1 MMEITT
7 LLYDIIE
14 SILPTILLA
23 LSVIGSW
30 LVFEKAGEKGW
41 KAMIPFYSDFILF
54 KIADRKKW
62 FILHLITCIIIAL
75 AWVVILLAMLF
86 GLLYLLTLGT
96 FTNGTI
102 FENVAW
108 FPIILTM
115 CICGLSACVCEGIAR
130 YHLCKGL
137 QCAFDL
143 PTGIAVGLFFLPD
156 VFLFVVGYNNRFMYT
171 PGNGTQPASE
181 NVDAHLM

>member
-1 MMEITT
+1 MIEITT

-14 SILPTILLA
+14 SVLPTLLLA
-23 LSVIGSW
+23 LSIIGSW

-62 FILHLITCIIIAL
+62 FILHIIMYIIIAL
-75 AWVVILLAMLF
+75 ALVVILIAMLF
-86 GLLYLLTLGT
+86 GLLYFLTLGT
-96 FTNGTI
+96 FANGTI

-108 FPIILTM
+108 LPIILTT
-115 CICGLSACVCEGIAR
+115 CICGLGACVCEGIAR

-156 VFLFVVGYNNRFMYT
+156 VFLFVVGYNNRFVYT
-171 PGNGTQPASE
+171 SGDGAQSVSE
-181 NVDAHLM
+181 NADTHLM